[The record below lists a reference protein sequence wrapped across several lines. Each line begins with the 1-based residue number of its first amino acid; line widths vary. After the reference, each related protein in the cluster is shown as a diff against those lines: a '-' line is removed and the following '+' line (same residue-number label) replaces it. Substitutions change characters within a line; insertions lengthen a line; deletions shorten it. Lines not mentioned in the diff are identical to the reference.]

1 MEIVTVEG
9 LYYANLKA
17 QGILGKHY
25 IHKHF
30 TNHLAVNK
38 QIFLKH

>member
-1 MEIVTVEG
+1 MEIITVEG
-9 LYYANLKA
+9 LYYANLRVQGCALNA
-17 QGILGKHY
+17 Q
-25 IHKHF
+25 HF